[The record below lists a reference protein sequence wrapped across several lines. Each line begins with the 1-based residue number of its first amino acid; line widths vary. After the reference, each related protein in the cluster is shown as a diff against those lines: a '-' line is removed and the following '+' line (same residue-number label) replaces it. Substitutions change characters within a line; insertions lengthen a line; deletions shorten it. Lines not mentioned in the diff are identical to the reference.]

1 MKPNSITLGNTYH
14 ITLGRNEV
22 LGEVIAETETGWEVR
37 LTASDKGI
45 KVNNADRFLRKARIV
60 ATTQDEPNEAV
71 VATPD
76 AKTTKGKT
84 KTPTTTELPQ
94 NENVATEQP
103 KKRGGT
109 KGLMSGLDA
118 AARVLTEDNTEMN
131 VRQIAEAAI
140 ERGYWNPAGATPA
153 ATISSAIMREIRD
166 KGEQSRFFKAGKGLF
181 ATYAPKE
188 EQNG

>member
-37 LTASDKGI
+37 LTASDKMI
-45 KVNNADRFLRKARIV
+45 KVNNADRFLRKARMI
-60 ATTQDEPNEAV
+60 ATTQDEPDAIN
-71 VATPD
+71 ATPD
-76 AKTTKGKT
+76 AKATKI
-84 KTPTTTELPQ
+84 PTTTEPPQ
-94 NENVATEQP
+94 NGNVATEEP
-103 KKRGGT
+103 KKRGGIQ
-109 KGLMSGLDA
+109 GQMSGLDA

-131 VRQIAEAAI
+131 VRQITEAAI
-140 ERGYWNPAGATPA
+140 ERGYWNPAGATPS